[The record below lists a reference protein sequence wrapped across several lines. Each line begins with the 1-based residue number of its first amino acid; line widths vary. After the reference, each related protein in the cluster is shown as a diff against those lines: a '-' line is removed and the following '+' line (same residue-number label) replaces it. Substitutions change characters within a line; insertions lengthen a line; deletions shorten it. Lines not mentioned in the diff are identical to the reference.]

1 MIRLVPAL
9 FCGLSLL
16 FLAGCGES
24 ESSAG
29 AAAPMR
35 SAEDPE
41 VQTRAERVLEANM
54 ARIIAYADSIEQA
67 LRPEPLLRPAQIE
80 AFRRYR
86 NPEQLRVARRLG
98 IPQPLSPEAMDR
110 LLAQGR
116 LVNLDVDNPYWVVRE
131 LHHSVPLAIPDVE
144 LLLREIGERF
154 HAELARRG
162 LPPLRLEVTSVL
174 RTARDQ
180 AELRRIN
187 PDAARGESTH
197 QFGTTIDIAYSSFR
211 APLVPVLDLDL
222 EGAPWLE
229 PYLRQME
236 ALAAETG
243 AARMSREL
251 QAILGHVLLAMQ
263 REGKVMVT
271 METLNPVYHMT
282 VARRL
287 G

>member
-1 MIRLVPAL
+1 MIRPAL
-9 FCGLSLL
+9 PLTLTIILL
-16 FLAGCGES
+16 LLPGCAES
-24 ESSAG
+24 DTSVITANARG
-29 AAAPMR
+29 GG
-35 SAEDPE
+35 DPDVRE
-41 VQTRAERVLEANM
+41 RVERVLDANM
-54 ARIIAYADSIEQA
+54 TRILAYADSIESA
-67 LRPEPLLRPAQIE
+67 LRPEPLLRPGHIN

-86 NPEQLRVARRLG
+86 NPDQLRVARQLG
-98 IPQPLSPEAMDR
+98 IPQPVSREAMDR
-110 LLAQGR
+110 HLADGR

-131 LHHSVPLAIPDVE
+131 LHHSVALAIPDVE
-144 LLLREIGERF
+144 ILLNEIGERF

-180 AELRRIN
+180 AELRLIN

-197 QFGTTIDIAYSSFR
+197 QFGTTIDVAYSSFR
-211 APLVPVLDLDL
+211 APQTPVLDLDVG
-222 EGAPWLE
+222 EAPWLE
-229 PYLRQME
+229 PYLRRME

-263 REGKVMVT
+263 NEGKVMVT